1 MLRPAVAPKSLEHH
15 FIALA
20 AGVLLLV
27 AVLSGILLFQS
38 WRSYGSASEARQA
51 FASVRATIRVMEL
64 ASAERGPMNA
74 ALGSALPVPAAVLA
88 SLDDARAG
96 TDRMVDALLALHPP
110 LPDTDDGAKH
120 AEIER
125 IRQALLAAR
134 QATDR
139 HVATPRDQ
147 LTGQMLWDAV
157 SGMVRI
163 IPQWQASLAANAG
176 LVMRSEANAPSLLSL
191 ALLASELREQAGL
204 LGSTYTPALSR
215 QRKLTAE
222 EQFRIERVLGRI
234 DELRALIDAR
244 MATQPDVRASD
255 EYARME
261 QRYFGDG
268 LAYLARVR
276 EQASQQSNDAS
287 VSTRTLAE
295 IYVPLMG
302 SITQFRDVLLDEMER
317 HITEH
322 RMAAARLLSITLAAT
337 ALLVAALAVA
347 LVQFRT
353 RVIQPFAVAT
363 RIIGSIANGTAPAR
377 IPAGK
382 HHGEVEEVFNAL
394 RVLKENSAAQK
405 RLETERDRLIADLAH
420 TAETD
425 YLTGLL
431 NRRAFEKRFEA
442 TRAEW
447 NENQPML
454 AFILFDIDHFKS
466 INDTHGHASGDLA
479 LKAVAELC
487 RTTWRHADVV
497 ARVGGEEF
505 AVLCRRKSARQAIDM
520 AERMRASIGT
530 CRVTAES
537 GTTFSLTA
545 SFGVAC
551 VSWSHAQPASVLF
564 RAADELLYLAKLN
577 GRNQVQQ
584 RTLG

>member
-1 MLRPAVAPKSLEHH
+1 MLRPAVAPKSLELH

-38 WRSYGSASEARQA
+38 WRSYGAASEARQA
-51 FASVRATIRVMEL
+51 FGSVRATIRVMEL

-74 ALGSALPVPAAVLA
+74 ALGSALPVPEPVLA
-88 SLDDARAG
+88 SLDIARAR
-96 TDRMVDALLALHPP
+96 TDRMIDALLAQHPP
-110 LPDTDDGAKH
+110 SSD
-120 AEIER
+120 AENDARHNEIQR
-125 IRQALLAAR
+125 IRQALIAAR
-134 QATDR
+134 REVDER
-139 HVATPRDQ
+139 VATPREQ
-147 LTGQMLWDAV
+147 LSGQMLWDAV

-163 IPQWQASLAANAG
+163 IPQWQASMAANAG

-204 LGSTYTPALSR
+204 LGSTYTPALTR

-234 DELRALIDAR
+234 DELRALIEAR
-244 MATQPDVRASD
+244 MNTQPDVRASD

-261 QRYFGDG
+261 RRYFGDG
-268 LAYLARVR
+268 LAYLAWVR
-276 EQASQQSNDAS
+276 EQASRQSDEAS
-287 VSTRTLAE
+287 VSTRALAAA
-295 IYVPLMG
+295 YVPLMG

-322 RMAAARLLSITLAAT
+322 RVIAARLLSITLGAT

-347 LVQFRT
+347 LVQFRS

-363 RIIGSIANGTAPAR
+363 RIIGSIANGAAPAR
-377 IPAGK
+377 IPAGR

-405 RLETERDRLIADLAH
+405 RLEAERDRLIADLAH

-431 NRRAFEKRFEA
+431 NRRAFEKRFDA
-442 TRAEW
+442 ARAEW
-447 NENQPML
+447 DEHQPML

-479 LKAVAELC
+479 LKAVADLC

-505 AVLCRRKSARQAIDM
+505 AVLCRTRNARQAIDM
-520 AERMRASIGT
+520 AERMRACICACT
-530 CRVTAES
+530 VTAET
-537 GTTFSLTA
+537 GATFSLTA

-551 VSWSHAQPASVLF
+551 VSWSHAEAASVLF

>member
-1 MLRPAVAPKSLEHH
+1 MLRPAVAPKSLERH

-27 AVLSGILLFQS
+27 SVLAGILLYQS
-38 WRSYGSASEARQA
+38 WRSFGAASDAKQA
-51 FASVRATIRVMEL
+51 FGSVRATIRVMEHS
-64 ASAERGPMNA
+64 SAERGPMNA
-74 ALGSALPVPAAVLA
+74 ALGSDLPVPDQVMAALA
-88 SLDDARAG
+88 AARKR
-96 TDRMVDALLALHPP
+96 TDGLIDALLALHPASEDP
-110 LPDTDDGAKH
+110 AKRS
-120 AEIER
+120 EIHR
-125 IRQALLAAR
+125 MHQALVTAR
-134 QATDR
+134 QEIDQ
-139 HVATPRDQ
+139 HISTPRDQ
-147 LTGQMLWDAV
+147 LSGQMLWDAV

-176 LVMRSEANAPSLLSL
+176 LVMRSEANAPSLLTL

-234 DELRALIDAR
+234 DELHALIDAR
-244 MATQPDVRASD
+244 MATHPDVRASD
-255 EYARME
+255 VYASME
-261 QRYFGDG
+261 RRYFGEG

-276 EQASQQSNDAS
+276 EQASRQSDEAI
-287 VSTRTLAE
+287 VSTRGLAAA
-295 IYVPLMG
+295 YVPLMG
-302 SITQFRDVLLDEMER
+302 AITEFRDVLLDEMEH
-317 HITEH
+317 HIDAH
-322 RMAAARLLSITLAAT
+322 RVTAARLLFVTLAAT

-347 LVQFRT
+347 LVQFRK
-353 RVIQPFAVAT
+353 RVIQPFALAT
-363 RIIGSIANGTAPAR
+363 RIIGAIASGTAPAK
-377 IPAGK
+377 IPPGK

-394 RVLKENSAAQK
+394 RVLKENSAEQK
-405 RLETERDRLIADLAH
+405 RLEAERDRLIADLAR

-442 TRAEW
+442 VHAHWDES
-447 NENQPML
+447 QPML
-454 AFILFDIDHFKS
+454 AFILFDIDHFKT
-466 INDTHGHASGDLA
+466 INDTHGHQAGDLA
-479 LKAVAELC
+479 LKAVADLC
-487 RTTWRHADVV
+487 RSTWRQSDVV

-505 AVLCRRKSARQAIDM
+505 AVLCRTGSAHQAVEM
-520 AERMRASIGT
+520 AERMRVCIRRCT
-530 CRVTAES
+530 VTSDTGA
-537 GTTFSLTA
+537 TFGLTA

-551 VSWSHAQPASVLF
+551 ISWSHAETASGLF